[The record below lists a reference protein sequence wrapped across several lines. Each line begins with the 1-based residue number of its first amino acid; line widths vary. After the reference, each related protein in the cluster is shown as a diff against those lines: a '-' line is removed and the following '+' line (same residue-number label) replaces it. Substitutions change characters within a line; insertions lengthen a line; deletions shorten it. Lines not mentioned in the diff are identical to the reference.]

1 MAKFFSN
8 IPLEKENIESLRDAL
23 IVELVKSE
31 DFRRFSTMVY
41 AKANDPVALIGEM
54 DAVGNAGAGCDP
66 TYKDIGI
73 GNKQKR
79 WEIGD
84 WSIPLKICYEDLEG
98 TIAEYSLRTG
108 TEIGDLTGTE
118 FMALYLDLL
127 RTQIT
132 RMLWRLIWFGD
143 TEAKDQTGGGDLVDG
158 TDTTLFTV
166 CDGFWKRLF
175 DIVAANEGQKT
186 AIAANEQTT
195 FATQTSAIR
204 TEGTA
209 TTLVDTILM
218 DADSRINANGGAIL
232 MMNKKLADALTLD
245 IKKTYKEIMPWQT
258 VFTGFNVAQ
267 YNGVT
272 IASINTWDWMIN
284 TYFKTATAWDKPFRA
299 VYADPR
305 NLLIGTPQ
313 NDVVSELDIHF
324 DRKERRQYIYAT
336 GKLGTMIPQE
346 DLVHVAY

>member
-1 MAKFFSN
+1 MAKYFSN

-118 FMALYLDLL
+118 FMALYLELL
-127 RTQIT
+127 RTQIA
-132 RMLWRLIWFGD
+132 RMLWRFIWFGD

-158 TDTTLFTV
+158 TDTTLFTA

-175 DIVAANEGQKT
+175 DITTSNTSQKT
-186 AIAANEQTT
+186 AIAANSQTT
-195 FATQTSAIR
+195 FAAQTSGIR
-204 TEGTA
+204 TEGVA

-218 DADSRINANGGAIL
+218 DADSRINANGDAIL

-272 IASINTWDWMIN
+272 IASIDTWDWMIN
-284 TYFKTATAWDKPFRA
+284 TYFKTGTAWDKPFRA
-299 VYADPR
+299 VFASPR
-305 NLLIGTPQ
+305 NLLVGTPQ
-313 NDVVSELDIHF
+313 NDVVSNLDIWF
-324 DRKERRQYIYAT
+324 ERKERRQYVYAT
-336 GKLGTMIPQE
+336 GKIGTMIPQE

>member
-1 MAKFFSN
+1 MAKYFSN

-31 DFRRFSTMVY
+31 DFRRFATLVY

-54 DAVGNAGAGCDP
+54 DAVGNAGSGCDP

-84 WSIPLKICYEDLEG
+84 WSIPLKICYSDLEG
-98 TIAEYSLRTG
+98 TIAEYALRTG

-132 RMLWRLIWFGD
+132 RMMWRFIWFGD
-143 TEAKDQTGGGDLVDG
+143 TEAKNQTGGGDLLDG
-158 TDTTLFTV
+158 TDTTLFTT

-175 DIVAANEGQKT
+175 DIATENASQRT
-186 AIAANEQTT
+186 AIEANEQTT
-195 FATQTSAIR
+195 FATQTSGIR
-204 TEGTA
+204 TEGVA

-272 IASINTWDWMIN
+272 IASIDTWDWMIN

-299 VYADPR
+299 VYVNPR
-305 NLLIGTPQ
+305 NLLVGTPQ
-313 NDVVSELDIHF
+313 NDVVSNLDIWF
-324 DRKERRQYIYAT
+324 ERKERRQYVYAT
-336 GKLGTMIPQE
+336 GKIGTMIPQE

>member
-31 DFRRFSTMVY
+31 DFRRFLTMVY

-79 WEIGD
+79 WEIGE

-108 TEIGDLTGTE
+108 TAIGDLTGTE

-132 RMLWRLIWFGD
+132 RMMWRFIWFGD
-143 TEAKDQTGGGDLVDG
+143 TEAKTQTGGGDLVDG
-158 TDTTLFTV
+158 TDTTLFTT

-175 DIVAANEGQKT
+175 DIATENASQRT
-186 AIAANEQTT
+186 AIEANEQTT
-195 FATQTSAIR
+195 FATQTSGIR
-204 TEGTA
+204 TEGVA

-245 IKKTYKEIMPWQT
+245 IKKTYKEIMSWQT

-272 IASINTWDWMIN
+272 IATIDTWDWMIN

-299 VYADPR
+299 VYVNPR
-305 NLLIGTPQ
+305 NLLVGTPQ
-313 NDVVSELDIHF
+313 NDVVSNLDIWF
-324 DRKERRQYIYAT
+324 ERKERRQYVYAT
-336 GKLGTMIPQE
+336 GKIGTMIPQE

>member
-1 MAKFFSN
+1 MAKYFSD
-8 IPLEKENIESLRDAL
+8 IPLEKEIIESLRDAL

-98 TIAEYSLRTG
+98 TIAEYALRTG

-118 FMALYLDLL
+118 FMALYLELL

-132 RMLWRLIWFGD
+132 RMLWRFIWFGD
-143 TEAKDQTGGGDLVDG
+143 TEAQDQTGGGDLVDG
-158 TDTTLFTV
+158 TATTLFTV

-175 DIVAANEGQKT
+175 DITTSNTSQKT
-186 AIAANEQTT
+186 SIAANSEST
-195 FATQTSAIR
+195 FAAQTSGIR
-204 TEGTA
+204 TEGVA

-218 DADSRINANGGAIL
+218 DADSRINANGDAIL

-272 IASINTWDWMIN
+272 IASIDTWDWMIN
-284 TYFKTATAWDKPFRA
+284 TYFKTSTAWDKPFRA
-299 VYADPR
+299 VFASPR
-305 NLLIGTPQ
+305 NLLVGTPQ
-313 NDVVSELDIHF
+313 NDVVSNLDIWF
-324 DRKERRQYIYAT
+324 ERKERRQYIYAT
-336 GKLGTMIPQE
+336 GKIGTMIPQE

>member
-1 MAKFFSN
+1 MAKFFEN
-8 IPLEKENIESLRDAL
+8 IPLEKENIQSLRDAIIIQL
-23 IVELVKSE
+23 LQSE
-31 DFRRFSTMVY
+31 DFRRFVTIVY

-54 DAVGNAGAGCDP
+54 KAVGNAGAGCDP

-73 GNKQKR
+73 DNKQKR

-118 FMALYLDLL
+118 FMALYLELL
-127 RTQIT
+127 TTQIR
-132 RMLWRLIWFGD
+132 RMLWRFIWFGD
-143 TEAKDQTGGGDLVDG
+143 TEAKTQTSSGQLVDG

-166 CDGFWKRLF
+166 CDGLWKRLF
-175 DIVAANEGQKT
+175 NIATENESQKT
-186 AIAANEQTT
+186 AISANEETT
-195 FATQTSAIR
+195 FAEQTSAMR
-204 TEGTA
+204 AEGYA
-209 TTLVDTILM
+209 TKLVDTILM

-232 MMNKKLADALTLD
+232 MMNKKFADALTLD
-245 IKKTYKEIMPWQT
+245 IKHTYKEIMPWNN
-258 VFTGFNVAQ
+258 VFTGFSTAQ

-272 IASINTWDWMIN
+272 IAAIDTWDWMIN
-284 TYFKTATAWDKPFRA
+284 TYFKTTTAWNEPFRA

-305 NLLIGTPQ
+305 NLLVGTPQ
-313 NDVVSELDIHF
+313 NDVVSNFDIWF
-324 DRKERRQYIYAT
+324 ERKERRQYIYAT
-336 GKLGTMIPQE
+336 GKIGTEIPQE

>member
-1 MAKFFSN
+1 MAEYFSN
-8 IPLEKENIESLRDAL
+8 IPLEKENIRSLRDAI

-31 DFRRFSTMVY
+31 DFRRFVTLVY

-54 DAVGNAGAGCDP
+54 DAVGNAGSGCDP

-73 GNKQKR
+73 GNNQKS

-98 TIAEYSLRTG
+98 TIAEYALRKG
-108 TEIGDLTGTE
+108 TEIGNLEGTE

-127 RTQIT
+127 RTQIV
-132 RMLWRLIWFGD
+132 RMMWRFIWFGD
-143 TEAKDQTGGGDLVDG
+143 TEANTQTGGGDLVDG
-158 TDTTLFTV
+158 TDKTLFTV

-175 DIVAANEGQKT
+175 EIGTENSSQVT
-186 AIAANEQTT
+186 SIAANSQTT
-195 FATQTSAIR
+195 FAAQTSGIR
-204 TEGTA
+204 TDGVA

-245 IKKTYKEIMPWQT
+245 IKHTYKEIMPWDR
-258 VFTGFNVAQ
+258 VFEGFEVAR

-272 IASINTWDWMIN
+272 IASIATWDWMIDN
-284 TYFKTATAWDKPFRA
+284 YFKTKTAWDKPFRA
-299 VYADPR
+299 VFANPR
-305 NLLIGTPQ
+305 NLLVGTPQ
-313 NDVVSELDIHF
+313 NDVVSNLDIFF

-336 GKLGTMIPQE
+336 GKIGTMIPQE
-346 DLVHVAY
+346 DLIHMAY

>member
-1 MAKFFSN
+1 MANYFQN
-8 IPLEKENIESLRDAL
+8 IPIEKENIRSLQDAI
-23 IVELVKSE
+23 IVELVKNE
-31 DFRRFSTMVY
+31 DFRRFITLTY

-73 GNKQKR
+73 GNKLKR

-108 TEIGDLTGTE
+108 TQIGDLTGTE
-118 FMALYLDLL
+118 FMALYFGLL
-127 RTQIT
+127 RTQIQ
-132 RMLWRLIWFGD
+132 RMMWRFIWFGD
-143 TEAKDQTGGGDLVDG
+143 TEAKDQTGGGDLLDG
-158 TDTTLFTV
+158 TDTTLFTT

-175 DIVAANEGQKT
+175 DIATGNASQKT
-186 AIAANEQTT
+186 TIAANSQTT

-209 TTLVDTILM
+209 TTLIDTILM
-218 DADSRINANGGAIL
+218 DADSRINANGGAVL
-232 MMNKKLADALTLD
+232 MVNKKLADALTLD
-245 IKKTYKEIMPWQT
+245 IKHTYKEIMPWDR
-258 VFTGFNVAQ
+258 VFEGIEVTH

-272 IASINTWDWMIN
+272 IASIATWDWMIN
-284 TYFKTATAWDKPFRA
+284 TYFKTSTAWDKPYRA
-299 VYADPR
+299 VFANPR
-305 NLLIGTPQ
+305 NLLVGTPHS
-313 NDVVSELDIHF
+313 DVVSNLDIWF
-324 DRKERRQYIYAT
+324 ERKERRQYVYAT
-336 GKLGTMIPQE
+336 GKIGTVIPQE